1 MALVASVVR
10 KVNAFDVLEDR
21 RAVATLARLHTEAD
35 GQFWALL
42 RHYLPMLPR
51 VLIGRR
57 LPWHRMERFYADKYI
72 ALEREQAAFCH
83 LVARSIGARR
93 IVELGTSFGV
103 STIWLAAAVRANGG
117 GVVITTEVVREKALR
132 AHRNIDDAGLGRFV
146 EIRVG
151 DARETLRDLAGPID
165 LLLID
170 GYPPAALDVLR
181 IVAPHLRTGA
191 VVLADNVGSFKADLA
206 D

>member
-1 MALVASVVR
+1 
-10 KVNAFDVLEDR
+10 
-21 RAVATLARLHTEAD
+21 
-35 GQFWALL
+35 
-42 RHYLPMLPR
+42 
-51 VLIGRR
+51 
-57 LPWHRMERFYADKYI
+57 MERFYADKYI

-206 D
+206 DYLAWMTEPGNGFATVVVPYKSGTAYSIKCADTGSRRSPDR